1 MAQYVFPSTHSPY
14 TTQQPVVYTTSS
26 HSHHGNGGYTYG
38 TPLRRATSVGH
49 VYTPSPA
56 YGYTTSQPAQFLT
69 VPSTHHRSKS
79 RHRHTSHGHHGHTSY
94 PVTYAPTTPVYVQSN
109 TTRHRS
115 HSRSHR
121 HPSRSHSQSH
131 HSHSYGYNDDYYR
144 GRTPSV
150 GDRVRNFFGMDP
162 SSSSYYNSYGN
173 QGRSRHNSFS
183 GHNNT
188 RTGPWMFGSTNSRPY
203 YDNHGREVDHRGRQI
218 HRY

>member
-1 MAQYVFPSTHSPY
+1 VQAFGHFIPHVVTSPQPPGLSLSTRTNANSVLFAQPPYFPPLKALTTNRRLGNKSSTMAQYVFPSTHSPY

-94 PVTYAPTTPVYVQSN
+94 PVTYAPTTPVYVVSLLFDLFQ
-109 TTRHRS
+109 
-115 HSRSHR
+115 
-121 HPSRSHSQSH
+121 
-131 HSHSYGYNDDYYR
+131 
-144 GRTPSV
+144 
-150 GDRVRNFFGMDP
+150 
-162 SSSSYYNSYGN
+162 
-173 QGRSRHNSFS
+173 
-183 GHNNT
+183 
-188 RTGPWMFGSTNSRPY
+188 
-203 YDNHGREVDHRGRQI
+203 
-218 HRY
+218 